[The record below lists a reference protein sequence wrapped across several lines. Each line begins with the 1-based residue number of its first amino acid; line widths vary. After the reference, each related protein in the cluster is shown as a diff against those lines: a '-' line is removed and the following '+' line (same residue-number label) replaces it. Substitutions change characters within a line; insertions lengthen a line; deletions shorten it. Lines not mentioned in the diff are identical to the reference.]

1 MRLTTDKPVLEM
13 NMTELAYNSCY
24 SNNGYATFRD
34 YEKITD
40 ARHMIRNIFIK
51 KNIAMPC
58 AFWDND
64 DAFDEIMR
72 DNLQYG
78 LDNDIGIISLLYL
91 QIWTK
96 ADMREVLKQYEDAE
110 EQGLLLKLPCK
121 IGDTVYCIRELCDLK
136 GTKVVDE
143 FTVCRFEL
151 RKLQQFVVDFYGH
164 RLNIANFG
172 KTIFITKSEAEK
184 ALANT
189 TEN

>member
-1 MRLTTDKPVLEM
+1 MRLTTDKPVSEM

-96 ADMREVLKQYEDAE
+96 ADMREVLKVYENLGTVE
-110 EQGLLLKLPCK
+110 EL
-121 IGDTVYCIRELCDLK
+121 
-136 GTKVVDE
+136 
-143 FTVCRFEL
+143 
-151 RKLQQFVVDFYGH
+151 
-164 RLNIANFG
+164 
-172 KTIFITKSEAEK
+172 EK
-184 ALANT
+184 AKEKMTAKSRIIKEGKYYCCTCERFAQTSGHCIHCGQLLY
-189 TEN
+189 

>member
-1 MRLTTDKPVLEM
+1 MRLTTDKPVSEM

-96 ADMREVLKQYEDAE
+96 ADMREVLKQYEDL
-110 EQGLLLKLPCK
+110 G
-121 IGDTVYCIRELCDLK
+121 TVKE
-136 GTKVVDE
+136 
-143 FTVCRFEL
+143 
-151 RKLQQFVVDFYGH
+151 LQQAKIKQIPNAWLNDDIEEKCICPCCRKAWSFYDNDTQTFEYCPNCGQK
-164 RLNIANFG
+164 L
-172 KTIFITKSEAEK
+172 T
-184 ALANT
+184 
-189 TEN
+189 

>member
-1 MRLTTDKPVLEM
+1 MRLTTDKSVSEM

-96 ADMREVLKQYEDAE
+96 ADMREVLKQYEDMGTVE
-110 EQGLLLKLPCK
+110 E
-121 IGDTVYCIRELCDLK
+121 
-136 GTKVVDE
+136 
-143 FTVCRFEL
+143 
-151 RKLQQFVVDFYGH
+151 LQQAKEKQTAKKPSYEGDGYYNGEIVLDTWICPNCEKHYEVDYDNYDYCPNCGQH
-164 RLNIANFG
+164 IDHSGL
-172 KTIFITKSEAEK
+172 
-184 ALANT
+184 
-189 TEN
+189 TEDD

>member
-1 MRLTTDKPVLEM
+1 MRLTTDKPVSEM

-40 ARHMIRNIFIK
+40 ARHIIRNIFIK

-91 QIWTK
+91 QIWSK
-96 ADMREVLKQYEDAE
+96 ADMREVLKQYEDLGTVE
-110 EQGLLLKLPCK
+110 EFRALKDKSVAKKPNLE
-121 IGDTVYCIRELCDLK
+121 GDGYYNGEIVLDAWICPNCNKSYEVDYDNYDYCPNCGQHIDRCDL
-136 GTKVVDE
+136 E
-143 FTVCRFEL
+143 
-151 RKLQQFVVDFYGH
+151 
-164 RLNIANFG
+164 
-172 KTIFITKSEAEK
+172 
-184 ALANT
+184 
-189 TEN
+189 